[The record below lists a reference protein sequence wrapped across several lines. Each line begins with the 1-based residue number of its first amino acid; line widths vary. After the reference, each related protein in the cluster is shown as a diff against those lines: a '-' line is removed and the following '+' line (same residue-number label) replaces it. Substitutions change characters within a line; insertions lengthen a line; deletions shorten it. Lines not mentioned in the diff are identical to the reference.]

1 MKVLCAL
8 LLAAPFACATGS
20 SSSGSQQTNASKLD
34 AQACAPMIPAVAS
47 RGSEVYDIPD
57 SSNGKVAERLKEDM
71 PVCASPS
78 NVGYGLRRVK
88 LANGKTG
95 YTLESNLSN

>member
-8 LLAAPFACATGS
+8 LVAAPVACATGS
-20 SSSGSQQTNASKLD
+20 SSNGSQQTSASKLD

-57 SSNGKVAERLKEDM
+57 SSNGKIAERLKEDM
-71 PVCASPS
+71 PVCVSPN

>member
-1 MKVLCAL
+1 
-8 LLAAPFACATGS
+8 
-20 SSSGSQQTNASKLD
+20 
-34 AQACAPMIPAVAS
+34 
-47 RGSEVYDIPD
+47 
-57 SSNGKVAERLKEDM
+57 M

-95 YTLESNLSN
+95 YMLESNLSN